1 VSDCVS
7 ASNHTHT
14 QTCRK
19 FEKYQ
24 HDIGAIASAL
34 QEEGDCKA
42 WGGRVEAEAL
52 KKKMEN
58 ALPTLKY
65 HVDLLKR
72 QRKNVTFPFS
82 VCSVNDGQL
91 TSVFHCQVKAMEVGL
106 EERGAV
112 LCYLDFGGFYDSEGG
127 KVSCWAITFVTGPEL
142 GQSYT
147 VAVFFPGTVS
157 KDADAGYRAL
167 SLLLDPAQPSG
178 ENVSIFK
185 RLFPDRHTHSER
197 RHRQRLPKLR
207 HVVVVP
213 CSSTMSCDIVGDSP
227 TRRYLS
233 GMKFDL
239 NLELALLPPGHAHNL
254 TDAFFARMNELF
266 DNVKQSSRL
275 VGSHAYAH
283 LLLEGPDSLSVCFPR
298 VPFTVVFT
306 QQRTPP

>member
-1 VSDCVS
+1 
-7 ASNHTHT
+7 
-14 QTCRK
+14 
-19 FEKYQ
+19 
-24 HDIGAIASAL
+24 
-34 QEEGDCKA
+34 
-42 WGGRVEAEAL
+42 
-52 KKKMEN
+52 MEH

-112 LCYLDFGGFYDSEGG
+112 LCDLDFGGFYDSEGG

-167 SLLLDPAQPSG
+167 SLLLDPAQDPSG

-185 RLFPDRHTHSER
+185 RLFPDRHT
-197 RHRQRLPKLR
+197 L
-207 HVVVVP
+207 
-213 CSSTMSCDIVGDSP
+213 I
-227 TRRYLS
+227 LS
-233 GMKFDL
+233 GDTGNGFRSYDML
-239 NLELALLPPGHAHNL
+239 WSYLAPQQCP
-254 TDAFFARMNELF
+254 
-266 DNVKQSSRL
+266 VI
-275 VGSHAYAH
+275 
-283 LLLEGPDSLSVCFPR
+283 LLETAQLAGTCLG
-298 VPFTVVFT
+298 
-306 QQRTPP
+306 

>member
-1 VSDCVS
+1 
-7 ASNHTHT
+7 
-14 QTCRK
+14 
-19 FEKYQ
+19 
-24 HDIGAIASAL
+24 
-34 QEEGDCKA
+34 
-42 WGGRVEAEAL
+42 
-52 KKKMEN
+52 MEN

-167 SLLLDPAQPSG
+167 SLLLDPAQDPSG

-185 RLFPDRHTHSER
+185 RLFPDRHTLIPS
-197 RHRQRLPKLR
+197 
-207 HVVVVP
+207 
-213 CSSTMSCDIVGDSP
+213 GDTGNGFRSYDMWS
-227 TRRYLS
+227 YLAPVR
-233 GMKFDL
+233 
-239 NLELALLPPGHAHNL
+239 NC
-254 TDAFFARMNELF
+254 
-266 DNVKQSSRL
+266 
-275 VGSHAYAH
+275 H
-283 LLLEGPDSLSVCFPR
+283 LLVDPSARLWIHLLGLMTSTAEEEH
-298 VPFTVVFT
+298 
-306 QQRTPP
+306 